1 MPELITEAKF
11 LEKIFLSLLGGKKD
25 EIEAGLKNVPPK
37 AIKELKDA
45 FDNLDNSMHQ
55 INRLAKKYGTKQLN
69 R

>member
-1 MPELITEAKF
+1 M
-11 LEKIFLSLLGGKKD
+11 LGGKKD

-37 AIKELKDA
+37 ARKELKDA